1 MDSIPM
7 LIFSGQARYATTVY
21 VSGLKLRTRG
31 VQEFDI
37 IGLVS
42 NMTKYCE
49 LVSDPLKIAFYLE
62 KALYIAKT
70 ERPGPCWL
78 DIPLDVQGAIIETDE
93 LIHYVPQEKEKKID
107 KSVVSDIIY
116 KLEKSERPVV
126 FVGNGVRLAG
136 AHDKFLK
143 LIEK

>member
-1 MDSIPM
+1 
-7 LIFSGQARYATTVY
+7 
-21 VSGLKLRTRG
+21 
-31 VQEFDI
+31 
-37 IGLVS
+37 
-42 NMTKYCE
+42 MTKYCE
-49 LVSDPLKIAFYLE
+49 LVSDPLKIAFCLE

-107 KSVVSDIIY
+107 KRVVSDIIY

-143 LIEK
+143 LIENPASFQPSPPKLRRKMVQIKGVTSQISIPKEPLPISVPILS